1 MPKRKYAVDYTSF
14 QKRFKKANGG
24 KGWLQKCQEV
34 WTKVKNNPQALTRK
48 YNELGKS
55 EKSSQRAFF
64 RLFKPCG
71 DVPREASQSNTEAPA
86 VQPVHQIKHFR
97 GFKRA
102 SPSSMF

>member
-24 KGWLQKCQEV
+24 KGWLQKSQEV
-34 WTKVKNNPQALTRK
+34 WTKVKNNPQALKRK

-71 DVPREASQSNTEAPA
+71 DGPREASQSNTEAPEDE
-86 VQPVHQIKHFR
+86 KK
-97 GFKRA
+97 KREQLWGKGA
-102 SPSSMF
+102 NCSITQE